1 MEVLEVRF
9 RRLDF
14 VSRNV
19 DLWESFQYVVIWL
32 VLCFRG
38 FFLSRGGG
46 WVEGRSEEV
55 RIVDRG
61 EESFRVVFRGAFI

>member
-1 MEVLEVRF
+1 M
-9 RRLDF
+9 
-14 VSRNV
+14 
-19 DLWESFQYVVIWL
+19 IWL